1 MDGSA
6 PFFATRTNGQKFPT
20 QELQLVKTSPLS
32 SGGLVT
38 FRQVFKQCPPLT
50 CSLPLHRNQEHPPNF
65 ISGDQEEDSVQ
76 HLLITCVIPREVW
89 HWALSL
95 VSLRSKLHSQ
105 MTPNSWSG
113 HAKLFTDC
121 RVDRHHCKGYNSLNS
136 LPVLV
141 TWWIWKHR
149 VFFMLLFVFW
159 NNWIYTIKRSKL

>member
-1 MDGSA
+1 M
-6 PFFATRTNGQKFPT
+6 
-20 QELQLVKTSPLS
+20 
-32 SGGLVT
+32 
-38 FRQVFKQCPPLT
+38 PPLT

-149 VFFMLLFVFW
+149 VFFMLLFVFFFFFGGGGVKFFTVLLCNLGKYLMQSLILVQACNQAVW
-159 NNWIYTIKRSKL
+159 CI